1 MYLLTYILILTLEY
15 VVCGEPKDTQLSLE
29 VLCAIKKAKTSN
41 FANVLS
47 VFTYNFQN
55 YTKRPHAISILGLNF
70 HFFIYKSVQ
79 CQKMN
84 SLT

>member
-1 MYLLTYILILTLEY
+1 MYLLTYILLLTLEY

-55 YTKRPHAISILGLNF
+55 YTKRPGLMLFQFWDSIFICLYVGLE
-70 HFFIYKSVQ
+70 
-79 CQKMN
+79 MN